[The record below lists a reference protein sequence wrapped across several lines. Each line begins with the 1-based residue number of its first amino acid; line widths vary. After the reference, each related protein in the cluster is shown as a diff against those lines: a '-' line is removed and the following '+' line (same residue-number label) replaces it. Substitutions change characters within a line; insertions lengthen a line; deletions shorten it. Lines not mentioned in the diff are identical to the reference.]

1 MSVEKPEE
9 LKTTPVLQTAALTD
23 AERAELEALRA
34 EKERAELEALR
45 AEKERRE
52 LEALRAEKTRTTQVK
67 TAAQVEAPAV
77 AEDAQLRAAQQR
89 AAHQAAQQEAEQI
102 RRIQEQRAK
111 GRALMEPDEDDED
124 KDSCAEPNE
133 LQRAPDNN
141 VAFLHDDF
149 HVFRCQIMDV
159 GGNIA
164 LNHEDEFGS
173 LEKGKLADLLV
184 VKGDVASNIHDLTPD
199 NMEVIM
205 KEGDIVI
212 RGAL

>member
-9 LKTTPVLQTAALTD
+9 LKTTPVPQTAALTD

-52 LEALRAEKTRTTQVK
+52 LEALRAEKTRTTQAK
-67 TAAQVEAPAV
+67 TAAQVEAAAV

-124 KDSCAEPNE
+124 IKMP
-133 LQRAPDNN
+133 LGQ
-141 VAFLHDDF
+141 
-149 HVFRCQIMDV
+149 
-159 GGNIA
+159 
-164 LNHEDEFGS
+164 
-173 LEKGKLADLLV
+173 K
-184 VKGDVASNIHDLTPD
+184 
-199 NMEVIM
+199 
-205 KEGDIVI
+205 IVI
-212 RGAL
+212 GTVVILAVIFVVSQFIL

>member
-9 LKTTPVLQTAALTD
+9 LQTTPVPQTAALTD

-52 LEALRAEKTRTTQVK
+52 LEALCAEKTRTTQAK
-67 TAAQVEAPAV
+67 TAAQVEAAAV

-89 AAHQAAQQEAEQI
+89 AARQAAQQEAEQI

-124 KDSCAEPNE
+124 IKMP
-133 LQRAPDNN
+133 LGQ
-141 VAFLHDDF
+141 
-149 HVFRCQIMDV
+149 
-159 GGNIA
+159 
-164 LNHEDEFGS
+164 
-173 LEKGKLADLLV
+173 K
-184 VKGDVASNIHDLTPD
+184 
-199 NMEVIM
+199 
-205 KEGDIVI
+205 IVI
-212 RGAL
+212 GTVVILAVIFVVSQFIL

>member
-9 LKTTPVLQTAALTD
+9 LQTTPVSQAAALTD

-45 AEKERRE
+45 AEKEHRE

-67 TAAQVEAPAV
+67 TAAQVEAAAV

-124 KDSCAEPNE
+124 IKMP
-133 LQRAPDNN
+133 LGQ
-141 VAFLHDDF
+141 
-149 HVFRCQIMDV
+149 
-159 GGNIA
+159 
-164 LNHEDEFGS
+164 
-173 LEKGKLADLLV
+173 K
-184 VKGDVASNIHDLTPD
+184 
-199 NMEVIM
+199 
-205 KEGDIVI
+205 IVI
-212 RGAL
+212 GTVVILAVIFVVSQIIL